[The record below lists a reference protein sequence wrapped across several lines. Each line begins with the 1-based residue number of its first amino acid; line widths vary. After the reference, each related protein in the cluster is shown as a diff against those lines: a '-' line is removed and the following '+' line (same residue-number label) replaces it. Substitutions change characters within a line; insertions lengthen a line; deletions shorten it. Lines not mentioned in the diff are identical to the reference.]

1 MGINQKERKAM
12 KKKFLVVL
20 LALVVASVS
29 AFALTA
35 CGETTD
41 DEKDKTTDNGIKYTL
56 LADDTYEVSS
66 GRGSDVSGEITIPS
80 TYEGKSVTSIGK
92 QSFYGNPR
100 VTSVTIPDSVKT
112 IDEEAFKMCTKL
124 VTVKMTDS
132 VTSIGKNAFAECYA
146 LSDVT
151 LSSAITE
158 LNSTFFNCRELT
170 SITIPSGV
178 RNIGD
183 AAFIG
188 CEGLESITLPA
199 SVTRLGVNVFA
210 DCKKLT
216 SINFGGTKQQWN
228 SITKENGWNAGV
240 KNCTVHCSDGDT
252 Q

>member
-1 MGINQKERKAM
+1 M
-12 KKKFLVVL
+12 KKKFLVIL
-20 LALVVASVS
+20 LALVVAGVS

-35 CGETTD
+35 CGETND

-228 SITKENGWNAGV
+228 SITKENGWNASL